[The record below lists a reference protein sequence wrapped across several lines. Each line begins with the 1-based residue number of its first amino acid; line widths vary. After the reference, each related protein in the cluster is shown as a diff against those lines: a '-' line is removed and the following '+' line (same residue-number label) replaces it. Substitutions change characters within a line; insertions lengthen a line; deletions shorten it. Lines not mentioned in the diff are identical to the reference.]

1 MQVQSSPSA
10 NQVQMQSSPSAVKG
24 KHNQLHLPSSLVKSS
39 GVKSRAVVQAQSSK
53 NQVQFSPSAIES
65 SVIVQVQ
72 VQSGVVK
79 CSQGQVQL
87 SADKGK
93 CS

>member
-1 MQVQSSPSA
+1 MQV
-10 NQVQMQSSPSAVKG
+10 QSSPSAVKG
-24 KHNQLHLPSSLVKSS
+24 KHNQLQLQSSLVKSS
-39 GVKSRAVVQAQSSK
+39 GVTSSAVVQVQSSK
-53 NQVQFSPSAIES
+53 NQVQFSPSAIKS
-65 SVIVQVQ
+65 CVVVQVQ

-87 SADKGK
+87 SADKCK